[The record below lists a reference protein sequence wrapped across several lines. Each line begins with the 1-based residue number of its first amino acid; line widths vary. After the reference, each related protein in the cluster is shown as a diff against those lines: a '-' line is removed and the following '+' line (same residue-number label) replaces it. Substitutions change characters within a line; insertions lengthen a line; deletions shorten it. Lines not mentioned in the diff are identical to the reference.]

1 MERLNLAIR
10 QRVAAVGWRV
20 TTLCKG
26 EDGLRQQLV
35 LFQAYHNFVL
45 PDASL
50 RQPLLVPEQ
59 TNGSGSVKQWRPWSQ
74 R

>member
-1 MERLNLAIR
+1 M
-10 QRVAAVGWRV
+10 GG

-35 LFQAYHNFVL
+35 VFQAYHHFIL

-50 RQPLLVPEQ
+50 CQPLLVPEQ
-59 TNGSGSVKQWRPWSQ
+59 TNGSGSATQ
-74 R
+74 